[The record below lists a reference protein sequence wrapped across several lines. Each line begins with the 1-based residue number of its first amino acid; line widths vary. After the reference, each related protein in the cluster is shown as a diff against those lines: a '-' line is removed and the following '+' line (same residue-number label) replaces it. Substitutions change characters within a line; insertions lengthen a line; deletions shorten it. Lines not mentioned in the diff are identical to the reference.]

1 MTIREDLEARIGEN
15 IGVGEW
21 HTVTQEAIDQFA
33 DATSDHQWIH
43 VDPERAAKGPFG
55 TTIAHG
61 FMTLALIAGISPS
74 LEVPGVKLALNY
86 GLDRVRFI
94 SPVPSGS
101 RVRVSTVLA
110 EVAEVAGGLQ
120 LKNTVTVE
128 LEGSEKPACVAEA
141 LVRVHPVDVENRS
154 TPIVG

>member
-1 MTIREDLEARIGEN
+1 MTVKEDLEARVGEVV
-15 IGVGEW
+15 GVGEW

-33 DATSDHQWIH
+33 DATNDHQWIH
-43 VDPERAAKGPFG
+43 VDPDRAADGPFG

-61 FMTLALIAGISPS
+61 FMTLALIAGTSPS

-101 RVRVSTVLA
+101 RVRVTTVLA
-110 EVAEVAGGLQ
+110 DVFEVPGGLQ

-141 LVRVHPVDVENRS
+141 LVRL
-154 TPIVG
+154 IL

>member
-1 MTIREDLEARIGEN
+1 MTVKEDLEARVGEVV
-15 IGVGEW
+15 GVGEW

-33 DATSDHQWIH
+33 DATNDHQWIH
-43 VDPERAAKGPFG
+43 VDPDRAADGPFG

-61 FMTLALIAGISPS
+61 FMTLALIAGILPS

-86 GLDRVRFI
+86 GLDRVRFL

-110 EVAEVAGGLQ
+110 DVSEVPGGLQ

-141 LVRVHPVDVENRS
+141 LVRL
-154 TPIVG
+154 IL